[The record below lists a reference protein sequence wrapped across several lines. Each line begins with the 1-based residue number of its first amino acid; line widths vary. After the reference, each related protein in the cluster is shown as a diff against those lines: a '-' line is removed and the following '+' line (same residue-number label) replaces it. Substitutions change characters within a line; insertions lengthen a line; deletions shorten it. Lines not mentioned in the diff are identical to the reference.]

1 MTNLGKKNFQP
12 IPPDVERVGKLI
24 LDSAFKVHT
33 VLGPGL
39 LESVYEKAMC
49 FEIGSNG
56 MKFQNQVTIPI
67 IYKGTI
73 LGEHRIDMIV
83 ENEIITEFKA
93 VDRLDPVFKAQLLSY
108 LRLTNKKLGLLIN
121 FNVPYL
127 RDGIQRVIL

>member
-1 MTNLGKKNFQP
+1 MDDLNAISEKIIGCAIEVHKN
-12 IPPDVERVGKLI
+12 
-24 LDSAFKVHT
+24 
-33 VLGPGL
+33 LGPGL

-67 IYKGTI
+67 IYKGAI

>member
-1 MTNLGKKNFQP
+1 MDDLNAISEKIIGCAIEVHKNLG
-12 IPPDVERVGKLI
+12 L
-24 LDSAFKVHT
+24 
-33 VLGPGL
+33 GL

>member
-1 MTNLGKKNFQP
+1 MDDLNAISEKIIGCAIEVHKN
-12 IPPDVERVGKLI
+12 
-24 LDSAFKVHT
+24 
-33 VLGPGL
+33 LGPGL